1 MLRSNVRTALQF
13 ALVCLLC
20 GAGCGDDAPGG
31 EESDAG
37 TADVAGDSSPDG
49 GDDPEEEDPSDPLS
63 DDRLAGLLRNRG
75 GVSLARRTIT
85 KYRKVLAIPSS
96 SQRRVF

>member
-1 MLRSNVRTALQF
+1 MLSYQQHLMQRYYGQQLNRCLGYFREQMKR
-13 ALVCLLC
+13 LV
-20 GAGCGDDAPGG
+20 
-31 EESDAG
+31 
-37 TADVAGDSSPDG
+37 
-49 GDDPEEEDPSDPLS
+49 EEEDPSDPLS

-96 SQRRVF
+96 RKRRVF